1 MFPLSLCILTL
12 ILTSMK
18 PRVFT
23 VFADNFNV
31 IPQLGITNGVGIE
44 ARVKKRTTIK

>member
-1 MFPLSLCILTL
+1 
-12 ILTSMK
+12 MK
-18 PRVFT
+18 LRVFT